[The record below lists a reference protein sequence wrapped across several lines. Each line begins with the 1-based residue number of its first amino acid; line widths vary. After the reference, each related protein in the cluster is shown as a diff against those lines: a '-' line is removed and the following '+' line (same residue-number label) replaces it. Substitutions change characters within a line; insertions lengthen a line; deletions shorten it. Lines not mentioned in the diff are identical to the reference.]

1 MLTLL
6 LKRQARAR
14 KELAKKELAIEKHK
28 EVASEK
34 VNTPRTPFEQKPWNE
49 IQHSLKMDLEY
60 ARTLAGS
67 KEKLPFKEELIKK
80 YKPVITNL
88 LNTHDNL
95 EGLDVIWWFYQ
106 WQIDCGLLDT
116 IHDEFKALVLKGLN
130 SPQGWR
136 SNGQTAYLDIIFKYS
151 DGAKKAN
158 TKFNAQY
165 LSDAVTDLL
174 SGTLATNAPLKVK
187 MFRLM
192 GDLFYEADKK
202 EEALALFEAVMAIDP
217 EKGGRKTKVKDLKEE
232 LGYE

>member
-14 KELAKKELAIEKHK
+14 KELAKKELATEEHK
-28 EVASEK
+28 DVVSEK
-34 VNTPRTPFEQKPWNE
+34 VNTPRTAFEKKPWNE

-60 ARTLAGS
+60 ARTMAGS
-67 KEKLPFKEELIKK
+67 TEKVPFKGALIKK

-88 LNTHDNL
+88 LSTHDNL
-95 EGLDVIWWFYQ
+95 DGLDVIWWFYQ